1 MKVLMDALGMTN
13 RRGILLSVFYSGE
26 DKAAVM
32 KFYDPGREEVF
43 LVRDNTGH
51 KPYLLTDAPADSL
64 EEMLSPGL
72 AARLFKVSKVRK
84 YDILRDKEVEVTK
97 VEAKDPLAIG
107 GSPRNMREELA
118 KKGFSVWEAKIKY
131 YDCYVYDRG
140 LVPGC
145 SYEVD
150 ESGNVIRLH
159 EDSEIPQEFRHLDE
173 RTGEI
178 LSSMIPLFD
187 EPSPHL
193 KSVAVDIEVLA
204 TLDRMPDPS
213 KPDKPVAAV
222 AFVDSDGR
230 KEVHV
235 LLRGGEVP
243 DTLPNGARLIKY
255 ENEGRLI
262 RSVLDRI
269 SQYPLVFTYNGDNF
283 DMPYLARRARELG
296 VRDWP
301 VRLERDRAL
310 LDTGMH
316 VDLYKLFSNKS
327 IQVYVFNN
335 KYLGYTLDEVAE
347 ALLGERKI
355 ELGTRDFYSVSAREL
370 AEYCLQDA
378 ELTFKLGN
386 IGEGELIRLLF
397 LLSRISK
404 MSLEEVSRQ
413 GVSSWI
419 RNMIFFEYRR
429 RNWLIPEQDEIK
441 AVRGE
446 RTYSQAII
454 KGKKYMGAIV
464 LEPVPGVHFNVA
476 VMDFA
481 SLYPSIIGRW
491 KVSFETIN
499 CPHEDCR
506 ENRPVEEL
514 PHWICRKGLGIV
526 PYLIQALR
534 DMRVRRYKKRAKEE
548 KDEHM
553 RRWFDTVQ
561 RSLKVFLNA
570 SYGVFGYENFP
581 LYSPPAA
588 ETITALAR
596 KAMLLSIEEAKKM
609 GLEVIYGDTDS
620 LFIKGATQEEIER
633 LEEAVE
639 SKLGID
645 LELDKWYRYVVL
657 SRLKKNY
664 LGVTVDGVID
674 VKGLLGKKRNI
685 PLFVKKAFDEVLEI
699 LRKVETPDQ
708 FEEAKEKVAETI
720 RSYVKR
726 LEAGEFDLEEL
737 AFKTMLTRNLN
748 SYKKTTPQHVK
759 VARMLESMGRRV
771 VAGQVIRYVKV
782 RGREGVMPLELA
794 KKAQID
800 KEKYLEIMK
809 TTFEQ
814 ILDSLDMDFD
824 DIVKERRS
832 TSLEEFF

>member
-1 MKVLMDALGMTN
+1 MPN
-13 RRGILLSVFYSGE
+13 RKGVLLSIFYSGE
-26 DKAAVM
+26 DKSAVM
-32 KFYDPGREEVF
+32 KFYDPDTGEVF

-51 KPYLLTDAPADSL
+51 KPYLLTDAPPDSVDRL
-64 EEMLSPGL
+64 LSPNL
-72 AARLFKVSKVRK
+72 AARLFRVSKIRK
-84 YDILRDKEVEVTK
+84 YDVLRDRYVDLTK

-107 GSPRNMREELA
+107 GSPRNMRDELT
-118 KKGFSVWEAKIKY
+118 KRGFTVWEAKIKY
-131 YDCYVYDRG
+131 YDCYVYDRD

-145 SYEVD
+145 VYEID
-150 ESGNVIRLH
+150 EGGNLERVTNENELP
-159 EDSEIPQEFRHLDE
+159 EEFRDLDP
-173 RTGEI
+173 RIQEI
-178 LSSMIPLFD
+178 LSSFIPLFD
-187 EPSPHL
+187 EPSPPMR
-193 KSVAVDIEVLA
+193 SVAVDIEVLSP
-204 TLDRMPDPS
+204 LDRMPDPS
-213 KPDKPVAAV
+213 KPDRPVAAV
-222 AFVDSDGR
+222 AMVDSEGER
-230 KEVHV
+230 EVHV
-235 LLRGGEVP
+235 LSRGGYIP
-243 DTLPNGARLIKY
+243 DELPNGAKLVKY

-269 SQYPLVFTYNGDNF
+269 SEYPLVFTYNGDNF
-283 DMPYLARRARELG
+283 DFPYLARRARELG
-296 VRDWP
+296 VSDRP
-301 VRLERDRAL
+301 IRLERDRAL

-316 VDLYKLFSNKS
+316 VDLYKLFSNRS

-355 ELGTRDFYSVSAREL
+355 ELGTRDFYSVEVKDL

-378 ELTFKLGN
+378 ELTYKLGN
-386 IGEGELIRLLF
+386 IGSGELIRLLF

-441 AVRGE
+441 AIRGE

-464 LEPVPGVHFNVA
+464 LEPEPGVHFNVA

-499 CPHEDCR
+499 CPHESCR
-506 ENRPVEEL
+506 SNRPVEEL
-514 PHWICRKGLGIV
+514 PHWICKKGLGII

-534 DMRVRRYKKRAKEE
+534 DVRVRRYKRRAKEE
-548 KDEHM
+548 KDEKM
-553 RRWFDTVQ
+553 REWFDTVQ

-588 ETITALAR
+588 EMITALAR
-596 KAMLLSIEEAKKM
+596 KAMLLSIKEAKKL
-609 GLEVIYGDTDS
+609 GLRVIYGDTDS
-620 LFIKGATQEEIER
+620 LFIKGATEREIEE
-633 LEEAVE
+633 LERVVE

-657 SRLKKNY
+657 SKLKKNY
-664 LGVTVDGVID
+664 LGVTKDGVID

-685 PLFVKKAFDEVLEI
+685 PRFVKKAFEEVLEI
-699 LRKVETPDQ
+699 LRNVETPED
-708 FEEAKEKVAETI
+708 FEEAKKKVAETI
-720 RSYVKR
+720 KSYVKR
-726 LEAGEFDLEEL
+726 LESEEFELEEL
-737 AFKTMLTRNLN
+737 AFRTMLSKSLD

-759 VARMLESMGRRV
+759 VARILENMGKRV
-771 VAGQVIRYVKV
+771 VPGQVIRYVKV
-782 RGREGVMPLELA
+782 KGRDGVMPLELA
-794 KKAQID
+794 SKAQID
-800 KEKYLEIMK
+800 KGKYLEIMK

-824 DIVKERRS
+824 SIVRERKS

>member
-1 MKVLMDALGMTN
+1 MTN

-26 DKAAVM
+26 EKSAVM
-32 KFYDPGREEVF
+32 KFYDPDNGEIF
-43 LVRDNTGH
+43 LIRDNTGH
-51 KPYLLTDAPADSL
+51 KPYLLTNAPPDSL
-64 EEMLSPGL
+64 EEVLSPSL
-72 AARLFKVSKVRK
+72 AARLYRVTRVRK
-84 YDILRDKEVEVTK
+84 FDVLRDREVELTK

-107 GSPRNMREELA
+107 GSSRNMREELT
-118 KKGFSVWEAKIKY
+118 KRGFNVWEAKIKY

-140 LVPGC
+140 LIPGC
-145 SYEVD
+145 SYQVD
-150 ESGNVIRLH
+150 ESGDVSRPKR
-159 EDSEIPQEFRHLDE
+159 EVPVPPEFSHLDDKAK
-173 RTGEI
+173 EI

-187 EPSPHL
+187 EPSPRM
-193 KSVAVDIEVLA
+193 KSVAVDIEVLS
-204 TLDRMPDPS
+204 TMDRMPDPS

-222 AFVDSDGR
+222 AMVDSDGM
-230 KEVHV
+230 KEIHV
-235 LLRGGEVP
+235 LARGGEIP
-243 DTLPNGARLIKY
+243 DELPSGARILKY

-335 KYLGYTLDEVAE
+335 RYLGYTLDEVAE
-347 ALLGERKI
+347 ALLGEGKI
-355 ELGTRDFYSVSAREL
+355 ELGTRDFYSVGVREL

-386 IGEGELIRLLF
+386 IGDGELIRLLF

-419 RNMIFFEYRR
+419 RNMIFYEYRR
-429 RNWLIPEQDEIK
+429 RNWLIPEQNEIK

-499 CPHEDCR
+499 CPHDDCR
-506 ENRPVEEL
+506 DNRPVEEL

-534 DMRVRRYKKRAKEE
+534 DVRVRRYKRRAREE

-596 KAMLLSIEEAKKM
+596 KAMLLSIEEARKM

-620 LFIKGATQEEIER
+620 LFIKGASKEEVER

-645 LELDKWYRYVVL
+645 LELEKWYRYVVL
-657 SRLKKNY
+657 SKLKKNY

-685 PLFVKKAFDEVLEI
+685 PLFVKRAFDEVLEI
-699 LRKVETPDQ
+699 LREVETPEQ
-708 FEEAKEKVAETI
+708 FEEAKKRVAETI

-726 LEAGEFDLEEL
+726 LEEGDFSLEDL
-737 AFKTMLTRNLN
+737 AFRTMLTRNLD

-759 VARMLESMGRRV
+759 VARMLESMGKRV

-782 RGREGVMPLELA
+782 RGRDGVMPLELA
-794 KKAQID
+794 NKSQID
-800 KEKYLEIMK
+800 KEKYLEIMR

-824 DIVKERRS
+824 EIVRGRRS

>member
-1 MKVLMDALGMTN
+1 MPN
-13 RRGILLSVFYSGE
+13 RKGVLLSIFYSGE
-26 DKAAVM
+26 DKSAVM
-32 KFYDPGREEVF
+32 KFYDPDTGEVF

-51 KPYLLTDAPADSL
+51 KPYLLTDAPPDSVDRL
-64 EEMLSPGL
+64 LSPNL
-72 AARLFKVSKVRK
+72 AARLFRVSKIRK
-84 YDILRDKEVEVTK
+84 YDVLRDRYVDLTK

-107 GSPRNMREELA
+107 GSPRNMRDELT
-118 KKGFSVWEAKIKY
+118 KRGFTVWEAKIKY
-131 YDCYVYDRG
+131 YDCYVYDRD

-145 SYEVD
+145 VYEI
-150 ESGNVIRLH
+150 EEEGNLERVTNENELP
-159 EDSEIPQEFRHLDE
+159 EEFRDLDP
-173 RTGEI
+173 RIQEI
-178 LSSMIPLFD
+178 LSSFIPLFD
-187 EPSPHL
+187 EPSPPMR
-193 KSVAVDIEVLA
+193 SVAVDIEVLSP
-204 TLDRMPDPS
+204 LDRMPDPS
-213 KPDKPVAAV
+213 KPDRPVAAV
-222 AFVDSDGR
+222 AMVDSEGER
-230 KEVHV
+230 EVHV
-235 LLRGGEVP
+235 LSRGGYIP
-243 DTLPNGARLIKY
+243 DELPNGAKLVKY

-269 SQYPLVFTYNGDNF
+269 SEYPLVFTYNGDNF
-283 DMPYLARRARELG
+283 DFPYLARRARELG
-296 VRDWP
+296 VSDRP
-301 VRLERDRAL
+301 IRLERDRAL

-316 VDLYKLFSNKS
+316 VDLYKLFSNRS

-355 ELGTRDFYSVSAREL
+355 ELGTRDFYSVEVKDL

-378 ELTFKLGN
+378 ELTYKLGN
-386 IGEGELIRLLF
+386 IGSGELIRLLF

-441 AVRGE
+441 AIRGE

-464 LEPVPGVHFNVA
+464 LEPEPGVHFNVA

-499 CPHEDCR
+499 CPHESCR
-506 ENRPVEEL
+506 SNRPVEEL
-514 PHWICRKGLGIV
+514 PHWICKKGLGII

-534 DMRVRRYKKRAKEE
+534 DVRVRRYKRRAKEE
-548 KDEHM
+548 KDEKM
-553 RRWFDTVQ
+553 REWFDTVQ

-588 ETITALAR
+588 EMITALAR
-596 KAMLLSIEEAKKM
+596 KAMLLSIKEAKKL
-609 GLEVIYGDTDS
+609 GLRVIYGDTDS
-620 LFIKGATQEEIER
+620 LFIKGATEREIEE
-633 LEEAVE
+633 LERVVE

-657 SRLKKNY
+657 SKLKKNY
-664 LGVTVDGVID
+664 LGVTKDGVID

-685 PLFVKKAFDEVLEI
+685 PRFVKKAFEEVLEI
-699 LRKVETPDQ
+699 LRNVETPED
-708 FEEAKEKVAETI
+708 FEEAKKKVAETI
-720 RSYVKR
+720 KSYVKR
-726 LEAGEFDLEEL
+726 LESEEFELEEL
-737 AFKTMLTRNLN
+737 AFRTMLSKSLD

-759 VARMLESMGRRV
+759 VARILENMGKRV
-771 VAGQVIRYVKV
+771 VPGQVIRYVKV
-782 RGREGVMPLELA
+782 KGRDGVMPLELA
-794 KKAQID
+794 SKAQID
-800 KEKYLEIMK
+800 KGKYLEIMK

-824 DIVKERRS
+824 SIVRERKS